1 MSTSRIAH
9 KQFFPR
15 CLVLLVFICTTSCIQ
30 SASLVSKNVV
40 RPKPNQPNCLLWPCM
55 MDQHE
60 INIHVFTAVAPD
72 KVELDQKVQT
82 KAVKVTDQQVQTEA
96 RAQEQDLLLLDV
108 KTSSLA
114 VL

>member
-1 MSTSRIAH
+1 M
-9 KQFFPR
+9 
-15 CLVLLVFICTTSCIQ
+15 TSCIQ

-40 RPKPNQPNCLLWPCM
+40 RPKPNQPNRLLWPCM
-55 MDQHE
+55 VDQHE

-72 KVELDQKVQT
+72 KVELEDQKVQT

-96 RAQEQDLLLLDV
+96 RAKEQGLLPLDV